1 MKNIFFFLG
10 ALLPTTILFAD
21 GERAV
26 DHAPIGVMGDHF
38 HKKGE
43 SMISLRH
50 IKMYMAGNLI
60 GNKDVSDGQ
69 IIELPN
75 PYQMGNMPPKLSVV
89 PQNMEMDMTM
99 LGMMYA
105 PSDSITIMGM
115 GMFMGKEMKLNTYK
129 GMMDRA
135 LLGTF
140 NSSSFD
146 LSDFSVSAL
155 IKLKKTENSRWH
167 TQLGIQKSVGKENA
181 SGEVLTPMNAT
192 QSIILPYGMQSGD
205 KSTALISALTYV
217 TTRENWV
224 FGGQLRMKSNIS
236 EDKWHFG
243 NSLSPTGWLQ
253 RELSSKTS
261 VSLRLTYRHQ
271 YPINGRNNVIMAP
284 VQTANPNNYGG
295 KTIELG
301 TGLNQL
307 FKIFPGDHADRFGI
321 EVSYPIYQ
329 NLNGPQMKSGLSIQL
344 GYQKSF

>member
-1 MKNIFFFLG
+1 MKNVFLCLVV
-10 ALLPTTILFAD
+10 LLPTTILFAD

-50 IKMYMAGNLI
+50 IKMYMAGNLV
-60 GNKDVSDGQ
+60 GSKDVSDGQ

-75 PYQMGNMPPKLSVV
+75 PYQMGNMPSKLSVV
-89 PQNMEMDMTM
+89 PQNMEMDS
-99 LGMMYA
+99 L
-105 PSDSITIMGM
+105 TIMGM

-146 LSDFSVSAL
+146 LSEFSVSAL
-155 IKLKKTENSRWH
+155 IKLRKTENSRWH
-167 TQLGIQKSVGKENA
+167 AQLGIQKSVGKENT
-181 SGEVLTPMNAT
+181 SGEVLTPMNTT

-224 FGGQLRMKSNIS
+224 FGRQLRMKSNIS

-261 VSLRLTYRHQ
+261 VSLRLTYSHQ
-271 YPINGRNNVIMAP
+271 YPINGRNNLIMAP

-295 KTIELG
+295 KTFKLG

-307 FKIFPGDHADRFGI
+307 FKIFPGDHADRFGL

>member
-1 MKNIFFFLG
+1 MNNIFLFLVIFFLQP
-10 ALLPTTILFAD
+10 LLFAD

-26 DHAPIGVMGDHF
+26 DHAPIGVIGDHF

-50 IKMYMAGNLI
+50 IKMYMGENRI
-60 GNKDVSDGQ
+60 GTEDVTDKQ
-69 IIELPN
+69 IIQLPN
-75 PYQMGNMPPKLSVV
+75 PYQMGIMPSKLSVV
-89 PQNMEMDMTM
+89 PQDMEMDMTM

-105 PSDSITIMGM
+105 PSDSVTILGM

-140 NSSSFD
+140 NTSSFD

-167 TQLGIQKSVGKENA
+167 AQLGIQKSVGKA
-181 SGEVLTPMNAT
+181 TTAGEVLTPMNMT
-192 QSIILPYGMQSGD
+192 QSIILPYGMQSSD

-217 TTRENWV
+217 TNREHWV
-224 FGGQLRMKSNIS
+224 FGGQLKMKTNII
-236 EDKWHFG
+236 ENKWHFG

-261 VSLRLTYRHQ
+261 VSLRLTYSHQ
-271 YPINGRNNVIMAP
+271 YPIDGRNNAIMAP

-307 FKIFPGDHADRFGI
+307 LKIFPGDHADRFGI
-321 EVSYPIYQ
+321 EVSYPINQ